1 MAGRERRFPPRS
13 APVVTGPALSPL
25 QARGRRRTGRAVRRR
40 DCGRDP
46 QQRGDGLW
54 RPPSPSCRGWAGG
67 GVSATGGSVHAGTCS
82 PGGGIPAFRKRDG
95 PLALLV
101 SAAAAGDNGR
111 LSGARG
117 ITAGGSSESSTREG
131 RKGGTSVPQPPGGEP
146 PVSGDSAGCSPG
158 GSGVLMRAPRG
169 ERALE
174 ESLERYQR
182 RLRER
187 ASESISQLKH
197 SLAKGDDGTG
207 CDQSS
212 VDEGSDNTDRA
223 SDACGNAATQE
234 LQQSHA
240 VNQLKILLRH
250 QERMESEESPSRRKN
265 SFHNPPEAVPADL
278 PALSDLVPVIND
290 QSQYINHLE
299 AEVKFYKEELC
310 GVKDR
315 EQTVLLENEEL
326 HQKLKFLT
334 AEYMLREQTLL
345 DASANTQNSRPV
357 GGKDCS
363 KHQPVTSSPAHNKD
377 QAFLTAASE
386 DKTKWP
392 EELENLKLLY
402 QEKVNILDAQIQS
415 LRKDLS
421 ESQKTCKD
429 LEGRLKH
436 QKSLLAARNSSHV
449 GGLCLSCAQ
458 HEAVLAQTHCNVHVQ
473 TIERLSR
480 ERDDLMDALVS
491 VRQSVKEMQ
500 QRESNACKQVEHAVQ
515 MAEEANFEKTKA
527 LVYCEQLKS
536 EMERQ
541 KNYLEKEL
549 AAQLNK
555 RADEKEA
562 LRQEMKKERE
572 DLAAMVTAL
581 SKDVAV
587 LEAQVERITR
597 EKNSL
602 VSQLEESQCQL
613 TSHEMEMNK
622 VCGEMRYQLNQTKM
636 KKDEAEKELREYR
649 TKTIREL
656 EIKDQQIEKLGL
668 ELNGNKQ
675 RLEEAQQDVTE
686 AREECLKLTEL
697 LSKSEHQLH
706 LTRLEKESIQHSLS
720 NEAKARALQAQ
731 QREQELTQKMQQMEA
746 QHEKTEELD
755 SLLTSQNTFIAK
767 LKEECFVLAEKLEQM
782 SEKYRSEVN
791 QLSQEKEYL
800 HSRLEKMQKRNDE
813 LDQQCIQHGRM
824 HERMKSRLQQLDKH
838 CQATA
843 QQLVELLNKQNQ
855 LFKEK
860 HLLTEEV
867 QFLRTQGKNG
877 MQISNRTQME

>member
-1 MAGRERRFPPRS
+1 E
-13 APVVTGPALSPL
+13 
-25 QARGRRRTGRAVRRR
+25 
-40 DCGRDP
+40 C
-46 QQRGDGLW
+46 
-54 RPPSPSCRGWAGG
+54 
-67 GVSATGGSVHAGTCS
+67 
-82 PGGGIPAFRKRDG
+82 
-95 PLALLV
+95 
-101 SAAAAGDNGR
+101 
-111 LSGARG
+111 
-117 ITAGGSSESSTREG
+117 
-131 RKGGTSVPQPPGGEP
+131 
-146 PVSGDSAGCSPG
+146 
-158 GSGVLMRAPRG
+158 
-169 ERALE
+169 
-174 ESLERYQR
+174 
-182 RLRER
+182 

-197 SLAKGDDGTG
+197 ALAKGDGTG
-207 CDQSS
+207 FDHSS
-212 VDEGSDNTDRA
+212 VDESSDSGDRA
-223 SDACGNAATQE
+223 NNVCGTTASQE

-240 VNQLKILLRH
+240 VNQLKILLQH
-250 QERMESEESPSRRKN
+250 QERMESEESPSRKKL
-265 SFHNPPEAVPADL
+265 FHKPSEAVPAHL
-278 PALSDLVPVIND
+278 PAFSDLVPIIND

-310 GVKDR
+310 EVKDR
-315 EQTVLLENEEL
+315 EQVVLLENKEL

-345 DASANTQNSRPV
+345 DASANTQNSWPV

-363 KHQPVTSSPAHNKD
+363 THQPVTSSPAHNKD
-377 QAFLTAASE
+377 QAFVSAASG
-386 DKTKWP
+386 DNGKWP
-392 EELENLKLLY
+392 VEVENLKLLY

-421 ESQKTCKD
+421 ESQKACKD
-429 LEGRLKH
+429 LEGRLKY
-436 QKSLLAARNSSHV
+436 QKSLFAGRISSQV
-449 GGLCLSCAQ
+449 GGLCLNCAQ
-458 HEAVLAQTHCNVHVQ
+458 HEAVLAQTHSNVHVQ
-473 TIERLSR
+473 TIERLTR

-491 VRQSVKEMQ
+491 VRQSTKEKQ

-527 LVYCEQLKS
+527 LVHCEQLKS

-541 KNYLEKEL
+541 KIYLEKEL

-562 LRQEMKKERE
+562 LRQEMQKERE
-572 DLAAMVTAL
+572 GLEAMVTAL

-587 LEAQVERITR
+587 LEAQIERLTR

-602 VSQLEESQCQL
+602 VNQLEESQYQL
-613 TSHEMEMNK
+613 ASHEMEMNK

-649 TKTIREL
+649 TKTIRER
-656 EIKDQQIEKLGL
+656 EIKDQKIEKLGL

-675 RLEEAQQDVTE
+675 RLEQAQQDVTG

-697 LSKSEHQLH
+697 LSKSERQLH
-706 LTRLEKESIQHSLS
+706 LTRLEKENIQNSIS

-731 QREQELTQKMQQMEA
+731 QKEQELTQKMQQMEA
-746 QHEKTEELD
+746 QHEKTVEELD
-755 SLLTSQNTFIAK
+755 SLLTSQNTFIVK
-767 LKEECFVLAEKLEQM
+767 LKEECFVLARKLEQM

-791 QLSQEKEYL
+791 QLSQEKVYL
-800 HSRLEKMQKRNDE
+800 HGRLEKMQKRNDE

-843 QQLVELLNKQNQ
+843 QQLVQLLSKQNQ

-867 QFLRTQGKNG
+867 QFLRTQ
-877 MQISNRTQME
+877 

>member
-1 MAGRERRFPPRS
+1 MAGGKRRFPPRS
-13 APVVTGPALSPL
+13 APAVAGPALSPL
-25 QARGRRRTGRAVRRR
+25 PARGRRRTGCAVRRR

-46 QQRGDGLW
+46 QQRGDELR
-54 RPPSPSCRGWAGG
+54 RPPFPGCRGWAVGG
-67 GVSATGGSVHAGTCS
+67 DSASGGAVHAGTCS
-82 PGGGIPAFRKRDG
+82 PGGDIPAVGKRDG
-95 PLALLV
+95 FLALLV
-101 SAAAAGDNGR
+101 SAAAADGNGR
-111 LSGARG
+111 PPG
-117 ITAGGSSESSTREG
+117 AGGIPAGGFSESPTREG
-131 RKGGTSVPQPPGGEP
+131 RTGGTTVPQPRRGQP
-146 PVSGDSAGCSPG
+146 PVPGDSAGCSPAA
-158 GSGVLMRAPRG
+158 SGVLMRAPRG

-197 SLAKGDDGTG
+197 ALATGDGTG
-207 CDQSS
+207 FDQSS
-212 VDEGSDNTDRA
+212 VDEGSDNADTANGDCETAA
-223 SDACGNAATQE
+223 SQE
-234 LQQSHA
+234 LQHSHA
-240 VNQLKILLRH
+240 VNQLKILLQH

-265 SFHNPPEAVPADL
+265 SFHKPPEAVPEDL
-278 PALSDLVPVIND
+278 PALFDLVPIITD
-290 QSQYINHLE
+290 QSQYIKHLE

-310 GVKDR
+310 EVKDQ

-334 AEYMLREQTLL
+334 AEYMSREQTLL
-345 DASANTQNSRPV
+345 DAS
-357 GGKDCS
+357 
-363 KHQPVTSSPAHNKD
+363 
-377 QAFLTAASE
+377 
-386 DKTKWP
+386 
-392 EELENLKLLY
+392 ENLKLLY

-436 QKSLLAARNSSHV
+436 QKSLFAARSSSQV
-449 GGLCLSCAQ
+449 GGLCLNCAQ
-458 HEAVLAQTHCNVHVQ
+458 HEAILAQTHCNVHVQ
-473 TIERLSR
+473 TIERLTR

-491 VRQSVKEMQ
+491 VRQSIKEMQ

-527 LVYCEQLKS
+527 LVHCEQLKS

-562 LRQEMKKERE
+562 LRREMKKERE

-602 VSQLEESQCQL
+602 VNQLEESQCQL
-613 TSHEMEMNK
+613 ASHEREMNK

-656 EIKDQQIEKLGL
+656 EIKDQKIEKLGL

-675 RLEEAQQDVTE
+675 RLEQAQQDVTE

-706 LTRLEKESIQHSLS
+706 LTRLEKENIQHSIS

-746 QHEKTEELD
+746 QHEKTVEELD

-767 LKEECFVLAEKLEQM
+767 LKDECFVFAKKLEQM

-800 HSRLEKMQKRNDE
+800 HGRLEKMQKRNDE
-813 LDQQCIQHGRM
+813 LDQQCIQLGRM

>member
-1 MAGRERRFPPRS
+1 MFVVLSCFFPFNIS
-13 APVVTGPALSPL
+13 SSKSFLL
-25 QARGRRRTGRAVRRR
+25 
-40 DCGRDP
+40 CCL
-46 QQRGDGLW
+46 LW
-54 RPPSPSCRGWAGG
+54 LMMW
-67 GVSATGGSVHAGTCS
+67 
-82 PGGGIPAFRKRDG
+82 
-95 PLALLV
+95 LV
-101 SAAAAGDNGR
+101 FF
-111 LSGARG
+111 L
-117 ITAGGSSESSTREG
+117 
-131 RKGGTSVPQPPGGEP
+131 
-146 PVSGDSAGCSPG
+146 
-158 GSGVLMRAPRG
+158 
-169 ERALE
+169 
-174 ESLERYQR
+174 
-182 RLRER
+182 ER

-197 SLAKGDDGTG
+197 ALAKGDGDTG
-207 CDQSS
+207 FEQSS
-212 VDEGSDNTDRA
+212 VDEGSDNVDRA
-223 SDACGNAATQE
+223 CDDCGTAASQE
-234 LQQSHA
+234 LQHSHA
-240 VNQLKILLRH
+240 VNQLKILLQH
-250 QERMESEESPSRRKN
+250 QERMESEESPSRRKK
-265 SFHNPPEAVPADL
+265 SFHKPPEAVPADL
-278 PALSDLVPVIND
+278 PALSDLVPIIND

-315 EQTVLLENEEL
+315 EQAVLSENEEL

-334 AEYMLREQTLL
+334 AECILREQTLL
-345 DASANTQNSRPV
+345 DTSANTQNSRPV
-357 GGKDCS
+357 GAKDCS
-363 KHQPVTSSPAHNKD
+363 TPQPVTSSPAHHKD
-377 QAFLTAASE
+377 RAFVTAASG
-386 DKTKWP
+386 DQAQWP
-392 EELENLKLLY
+392 VELDNLKLLY

-436 QKSLLAARNSSHV
+436 QKSLFSARNSSQV
-449 GGLCLSCAQ
+449 GGLCLNCAQ

-491 VRQSVKEMQ
+491 LRQSVKEMQ

-527 LVYCEQLKS
+527 LVHCEQLRS

-549 AAQLNK
+549 AAQLSK
-555 RADEKEA
+555 RADDKEA
-562 LRQEMKKERE
+562 LRREMKKERE

-587 LEAQVERITR
+587 LEAQVERLTR

-602 VSQLEESQCQL
+602 VNQLEESQGQL
-613 TSHEMEMNK
+613 ASHEMEMNK

-656 EIKDQQIEKLGL
+656 EIKDQKIEKLGL
-668 ELNGNKQ
+668 ELDGNKQ
-675 RLEEAQQDVTE
+675 RLEQAQQDVTG

-706 LTRLEKESIQHSLS
+706 LTRLEKENIQHSIS

-746 QHEKTEELD
+746 QHEKTVEELD

-767 LKEECFVLAEKLEQM
+767 LKEECFVLARKLEQM

-791 QLSQEKEYL
+791 QLSQEKDYL
-800 HSRLEKMQKRNDE
+800 HGRLEKMQKRNDE

-824 HERMKSRLQQLDKH
+824 HERMKSSVTGTGGNFDTLVVAEDEVKRKLRDNSANPVI
-838 CQATA
+838 QATSC
-843 QQLVELLNKQNQ
+843 Q
-855 LFKEK
+855 
-860 HLLTEEV
+860 
-867 QFLRTQGKNG
+867 
-877 MQISNRTQME
+877 

>member
-1 MAGRERRFPPRS
+1 
-13 APVVTGPALSPL
+13 
-25 QARGRRRTGRAVRRR
+25 
-40 DCGRDP
+40 
-46 QQRGDGLW
+46 
-54 RPPSPSCRGWAGG
+54 
-67 GVSATGGSVHAGTCS
+67 
-82 PGGGIPAFRKRDG
+82 
-95 PLALLV
+95 
-101 SAAAAGDNGR
+101 
-111 LSGARG
+111 
-117 ITAGGSSESSTREG
+117 
-131 RKGGTSVPQPPGGEP
+131 
-146 PVSGDSAGCSPG
+146 
-158 GSGVLMRAPRG
+158 MRAPRG
-169 ERALE
+169 VRALE

-187 ASESISQLKH
+187 ASESISQLKQVM
-197 SLAKGDDGTG
+197 ARGDDGTG
-207 CDQSS
+207 FDQSS
-212 VDEGSDNTDRA
+212 VDEGSDNADRA
-223 SDACGNAATQE
+223 SDDCGNAASQE
-234 LQQSHA
+234 LQHSQA
-240 VNQLKILLRH
+240 VNQLKILLQY
-250 QERMESEESPSRRKN
+250 QERMESEESPSRRKK
-265 SFHNPPEAVPADL
+265 SFHKPPEAVPADL
-278 PALSDLVPVIND
+278 PALSNLVPIIDD

-315 EQTVLLENEEL
+315 EQAVLLENLEL

-334 AEYMLREQTLL
+334 A
-345 DASANTQNSRPV
+345 ANTQNSWPV

-363 KHQPVTSSPAHNKD
+363 THQPVTSSTAHNKD
-377 QAFLTAASE
+377 QAFATAASG
-386 DKTKWP
+386 DKAKWP
-392 EELENLKLLY
+392 VELENLKLFY

-436 QKSLLAARNSSHV
+436 QKSLFSVRNCSQV
-449 GGLCLSCAQ
+449 GGLCLNCAQ

-473 TIERLSR
+473 TIERLTR
-480 ERDDLMDALVS
+480 ERDDLMDALLS
-491 VRQSVKEMQ
+491 VRQSMKEMQ
-500 QRESNACKQVEHAVQ
+500 ERESNACKQVEHAVQ

-527 LVYCEQLKS
+527 LIHCEQLKS

-541 KNYLEKEL
+541 KNHLEKEL
-549 AAQLNK
+549 AAQANK

-572 DLAAMVTAL
+572 DLAATVTAL

-587 LEAQVERITR
+587 LEAQVERISR

-602 VSQLEESQCQL
+602 VSRLEESQCQL
-613 TSHEMEMNK
+613 ASHEMEMNK

-656 EIKDQQIEKLGL
+656 EIKDQKIEKLGL
-668 ELNGNKQ
+668 ELNGNKKQ
-675 RLEEAQQDVTE
+675 LEQAQQDVTG

-706 LTRLEKESIQHSLS
+706 LTRLEKESIQHSIS

-767 LKEECFVLAEKLEQM
+767 LKEEYFVLARKLEQM

-800 HSRLEKMQKRNDE
+800 HGRLEKMQKRNDE

-838 CQATA
+838 CQVTA

-867 QFLRTQGKNG
+867 QFLRTQEKKWDADLKQDTDG
-877 MQISNRTQME
+877 MK

>member
-1 MAGRERRFPPRS
+1 
-13 APVVTGPALSPL
+13 
-25 QARGRRRTGRAVRRR
+25 
-40 DCGRDP
+40 
-46 QQRGDGLW
+46 
-54 RPPSPSCRGWAGG
+54 
-67 GVSATGGSVHAGTCS
+67 
-82 PGGGIPAFRKRDG
+82 
-95 PLALLV
+95 
-101 SAAAAGDNGR
+101 
-111 LSGARG
+111 
-117 ITAGGSSESSTREG
+117 
-131 RKGGTSVPQPPGGEP
+131 
-146 PVSGDSAGCSPG
+146 
-158 GSGVLMRAPRG
+158 MRAPRG
-169 ERALE
+169 VRALE

-187 ASESISQLKH
+187 ASESISQLKQVM
-197 SLAKGDDGTG
+197 ARGDDGTG
-207 CDQSS
+207 FDQSS
-212 VDEGSDNTDRA
+212 VDEGSDNADRA
-223 SDACGNAATQE
+223 SDDCGNAASQE
-234 LQQSHA
+234 LQHSQA
-240 VNQLKILLRH
+240 VNQLKILLQY
-250 QERMESEESPSRRKN
+250 QERMESEESPSRRKK
-265 SFHNPPEAVPADL
+265 SFHKPPEAVPADL
-278 PALSDLVPVIND
+278 PALSDLVPIIDD

-315 EQTVLLENEEL
+315 EQAVLLENVEL

-334 AEYMLREQTLL
+334 A
-345 DASANTQNSRPV
+345 ANTQNSWPV

-363 KHQPVTSSPAHNKD
+363 THQPVTSSTAHNKD
-377 QAFLTAASE
+377 QAFVTAASG
-386 DKTKWP
+386 DKAKWP
-392 EELENLKLLY
+392 VELENLKLFY

-436 QKSLLAARNSSHV
+436 QKSLFSVRNCSQV
-449 GGLCLSCAQ
+449 GGLCLNCAQ

-473 TIERLSR
+473 TIERLTR
-480 ERDDLMDALVS
+480 ERDDLMDALLS
-491 VRQSVKEMQ
+491 VRQSMKEMQ
-500 QRESNACKQVEHAVQ
+500 ERESNACKQVEHAVQ

-527 LVYCEQLKS
+527 LIHCEQLKS

-549 AAQLNK
+549 AAQANK

-562 LRQEMKKERE
+562 LRREMKKERE

-587 LEAQVERITR
+587 LEAQLERITR

-602 VSQLEESQCQL
+602 VSRLEESQCQL
-613 TSHEMEMNK
+613 ASHEMEMNK

-656 EIKDQQIEKLGL
+656 EIKDQKIEKLGL
-668 ELNGNKQ
+668 ELNGNKKQ
-675 RLEEAQQDVTE
+675 LEQAQQDVTG

-706 LTRLEKESIQHSLS
+706 LTRLEKESIQHSIS

-746 QHEKTEELD
+746 QHEKTVEELD

-767 LKEECFVLAEKLEQM
+767 LKEEYFVLARKLEQM

-800 HSRLEKMQKRNDE
+800 HGRLEKMQKRNDE

-838 CQATA
+838 CQVTA

-867 QFLRTQGKNG
+867 QFLRTQEKKWDADLRQDTDG
-877 MQISNRTQME
+877 MK

>member
-1 MAGRERRFPPRS
+1 M
-13 APVVTGPALSPL
+13 
-25 QARGRRRTGRAVRRR
+25 
-40 DCGRDP
+40 
-46 QQRGDGLW
+46 
-54 RPPSPSCRGWAGG
+54 
-67 GVSATGGSVHAGTCS
+67 
-82 PGGGIPAFRKRDG
+82 
-95 PLALLV
+95 
-101 SAAAAGDNGR
+101 
-111 LSGARG
+111 
-117 ITAGGSSESSTREG
+117 REG
-131 RKGGTSVPQPPGGEP
+131 RTGGTAVPQLRRGEP
-146 PVSGDSAGCSPG
+146 PVPGDSAGCCPAA
-158 GSGVLMRAPRG
+158 SGALMRAPRG

-174 ESLERYQR
+174 ESLELYQR

-197 SLAKGDDGTG
+197 ALAKGDGTG
-207 CDQSS
+207 FDQSS
-212 VDEGSDNTDRA
+212 VDEGSDNADRDNDDCGTAA
-223 SDACGNAATQE
+223 SQE
-234 LQQSHA
+234 LQHSHA
-240 VNQLKILLRH
+240 VNQLKILLQH

-265 SFHNPPEAVPADL
+265 SFQKPPEAVPADL
-278 PALSDLVPVIND
+278 PALSDLVPIITD
-290 QSQYINHLE
+290 QSQYIKHLE

-310 GVKDR
+310 GVKDQ
-315 EQTVLLENEEL
+315 EQAVLLENEEL

-334 AEYMLREQTLL
+334 AEYMLREQTLH
-345 DASANTQNSRPV
+345 DASANNQKSWPV

-363 KHQPVTSSPAHNKD
+363 THQPVTSSLAHNKD
-377 QAFLTAASE
+377 QAFVAAASG
-386 DKTKWP
+386 DKARWP
-392 EELENLKLLY
+392 VELENLKLLY

-436 QKSLLAARNSSHV
+436 QKSLFAARNSSQV
-449 GGLCLSCAQ
+449 GGLCLNCAQ
-458 HEAVLAQTHCNVHVQ
+458 HEAILAQTHCNVHVQ
-473 TIERLSR
+473 TIERLTR

-491 VRQSVKEMQ
+491 VRQSIKEMQ

-527 LVYCEQLKS
+527 LVHCEQLKS

-549 AAQLNK
+549 AAQLRK

-562 LRQEMKKERE
+562 LRREMKKERE
-572 DLAAMVTAL
+572 DLEAMVTAL

-587 LEAQVERITR
+587 SEAQIERITR

-602 VSQLEESQCQL
+602 VNQLEESQCQL
-613 TSHEMEMNK
+613 ASHEMEMNK

-656 EIKDQQIEKLGL
+656 EIKDQKIEKLGL

-675 RLEEAQQDVTE
+675 RLEQAQQDVTE

-706 LTRLEKESIQHSLS
+706 LTRLEKENIQHSIS

-767 LKEECFVLAEKLEQM
+767 LKEECFVLAKKLEQM

-800 HSRLEKMQKRNDE
+800 HGRLEKMQKRNDE
-813 LDQQCIQHGRM
+813 LDQQCIQHGRI

-838 CQATA
+838 CQVTA

-867 QFLRTQGKNG
+867 EFLRTQGKKWDADLKQDTDG
-877 MQISNRTQME
+877 MK

>member
-1 MAGRERRFPPRS
+1 M
-13 APVVTGPALSPL
+13 
-25 QARGRRRTGRAVRRR
+25 RRR

-46 QQRGDGLW
+46 QQRGDGLR
-54 RPPSPSCRGWAGG
+54 RPPFPGCRGWAVGG
-67 GVSATGGSVHAGTCS
+67 DSASGGAVHAGTCS
-82 PGGGIPAFRKRDG
+82 PAGGIPAIGKRDG
-95 PLALLV
+95 FLAWLV
-101 SAAAAGDNGR
+101 SAAAADGNGR
-111 LSGARG
+111 PPGAG
-117 ITAGGSSESSTREG
+117 EIPAGGSSESPTREG
-131 RKGGTSVPQPPGGEP
+131 RTGGTTVPQPRRVEP
-146 PVSGDSAGCSPG
+146 PVPGHGGGCSPAAG
-158 GSGVLMRAPRG
+158 GVPMRAPRG

-187 ASESISQLKH
+187 ASESITQLKH
-197 SLAKGDDGTG
+197 ALAKGDGTG
-207 CDQSS
+207 FDQSS
-212 VDEGSDNTDRA
+212 VDEDSDNADGA
-223 SDACGNAATQE
+223 SDDCGTAASQE
-234 LQQSHA
+234 LQHSHA
-240 VNQLKILLRH
+240 VNQLKILLQH

-265 SFHNPPEAVPADL
+265 SFHKPPEAVPADL
-278 PALSDLVPVIND
+278 PALFDLVPIITD
-290 QSQYINHLE
+290 QSQYIKHLE
-299 AEVKFYKEELC
+299 AEVKFYK
-310 GVKDR
+310 
-315 EQTVLLENEEL
+315 
-326 HQKLKFLT
+326 
-334 AEYMLREQTLL
+334 
-345 DASANTQNSRPV
+345 ANTQKFWPV

-363 KHQPVTSSPAHNKD
+363 THQPVTSSVAHNKD
-377 QAFLTAASE
+377 QAFVAAASG
-386 DKTKWP
+386 DKARWSM
-392 EELENLKLLY
+392 ELENLKLLY
-402 QEKVNILDAQIQS
+402 QEKVNILDDQIQS

-436 QKSLLAARNSSHV
+436 QKSLFTARNSGQV
-449 GGLCLSCAQ
+449 GGLCLNCAQ
-458 HEAVLAQTHCNVHVQ
+458 HEAILAQTHCNVHVQ
-473 TIERLSR
+473 TIERLTR

-491 VRQSVKEMQ
+491 VRQSIKEMQ

-527 LVYCEQLKS
+527 LVHCEQLKS

-555 RADEKEA
+555 RANEKEA

-587 LEAQVERITR
+587 LEAQIERITR

-602 VSQLEESQCQL
+602 ASQLEESQCQL
-613 TSHEMEMNK
+613 ASHEMEMNK

-656 EIKDQQIEKLGL
+656 EIKDQKIEKLGL
-668 ELNGNKQ
+668 ELSGNKQ
-675 RLEEAQQDVTE
+675 RLEQAQQDVTE
-686 AREECLKLTEL
+686 AREDCLKLTEL

-706 LTRLEKESIQHSLS
+706 LTRLEKENIQHSIS

-746 QHEKTEELD
+746 QHEKTVEELD
-755 SLLTSQNTFIAK
+755 SLLTSQNAFIAK
-767 LKEECFVLAEKLEQM
+767 LKEECFVLAKKLEQM

-800 HSRLEKMQKRNDE
+800 HGRLEKMQKRNDE

-867 QFLRTQGKNG
+867 QFLRTQGKKWDADLKQDTDG
-877 MQISNRTQME
+877 MK

>member
-1 MAGRERRFPPRS
+1 M
-13 APVVTGPALSPL
+13 
-25 QARGRRRTGRAVRRR
+25 RT
-40 DCGRDP
+40 
-46 QQRGDGLW
+46 
-54 RPPSPSCRGWAGG
+54 
-67 GVSATGGSVHAGTCS
+67 
-82 PGGGIPAFRKRDG
+82 
-95 PLALLV
+95 
-101 SAAAAGDNGR
+101 
-111 LSGARG
+111 
-117 ITAGGSSESSTREG
+117 
-131 RKGGTSVPQPPGGEP
+131 
-146 PVSGDSAGCSPG
+146 
-158 GSGVLMRAPRG
+158 PRG

-182 RLRER
+182 RLREC

-197 SLAKGDDGTG
+197 ALAKGDGTG
-207 CDQSS
+207 FDQSS
-212 VDEGSDNTDRA
+212 VDEGSDNADRDNDDCGTVA
-223 SDACGNAATQE
+223 SQE
-234 LQQSHA
+234 LQHSHA
-240 VNQLKILLRH
+240 VNQLKILLQH

-265 SFHNPPEAVPADL
+265 SFHKPPEAVPADL
-278 PALSDLVPVIND
+278 PALSDLVPIITD
-290 QSQYINHLE
+290 QSQYIKHLE

-310 GVKDR
+310 GVKDQ
-315 EQTVLLENEEL
+315 EQAVLLENEEL

-334 AEYMLREQTLL
+334 AEYMLREQNLL
-345 DASANTQNSRPV
+345 DPSGNTQKSCPV
-357 GGKDCS
+357 GGKERS
-363 KHQPVTSSPAHNKD
+363 THQPVTSSLAHNKD
-377 QAFLTAASE
+377 QAFVAAASG
-386 DKTKWP
+386 DKARWP
-392 EELENLKLLY
+392 VELENLRLLY
-402 QEKVNILDAQIQS
+402 QEKVNVLDDQIQS

-436 QKSLLAARNSSHV
+436 QKSLFAARNSSQV
-449 GGLCLSCAQ
+449 GGLCLNCAQ
-458 HEAVLAQTHCNVHVQ
+458 HEAILAQTHCNVHVQ
-473 TIERLSR
+473 SIERLTR

-491 VRQSVKEMQ
+491 VRQSIKEMQ
-500 QRESNACKQVEHAVQ
+500 QRESNACKQVEHAMQ

-527 LVYCEQLKS
+527 LVHCEQLKS

-549 AAQLNK
+549 AAQLSK

-562 LRQEMKKERE
+562 LRREMKKERE

-581 SKDVAV
+581 SNDVAV
-587 LEAQVERITR
+587 LEAQLERITR

-602 VSQLEESQCQL
+602 VNQLEESQSQL
-613 TSHEMEMNK
+613 ASHEMEMNK

-656 EIKDQQIEKLGL
+656 EIKDQKIEKLGL

-675 RLEEAQQDVTE
+675 RLEQAQQDVTE

-706 LTRLEKESIQHSLS
+706 LTR
-720 NEAKARALQAQ
+720 
-731 QREQELTQKMQQMEA
+731 
-746 QHEKTEELD
+746 
-755 SLLTSQNTFIAK
+755 
-767 LKEECFVLAEKLEQM
+767 
-782 SEKYRSEVN
+782 SEVN

-800 HSRLEKMQKRNDE
+800 HGRLEKMQKRNDE
-813 LDQQCIQHGRM
+813 LDQQCIQHGRI

-877 MQISNRTQME
+877 MQISNRTQMESSKNLDG

>member
-1 MAGRERRFPPRS
+1 
-13 APVVTGPALSPL
+13 
-25 QARGRRRTGRAVRRR
+25 
-40 DCGRDP
+40 
-46 QQRGDGLW
+46 
-54 RPPSPSCRGWAGG
+54 
-67 GVSATGGSVHAGTCS
+67 
-82 PGGGIPAFRKRDG
+82 
-95 PLALLV
+95 
-101 SAAAAGDNGR
+101 
-111 LSGARG
+111 
-117 ITAGGSSESSTREG
+117 
-131 RKGGTSVPQPPGGEP
+131 
-146 PVSGDSAGCSPG
+146 
-158 GSGVLMRAPRG
+158 MRAPRG

-197 SLAKGDDGTG
+197 ALAKGDGTG
-207 CDQSS
+207 FDQSS
-212 VDEGSDNTDRA
+212 VDESSDNAGKDNDDCGTAA
-223 SDACGNAATQE
+223 SQE
-234 LQQSHA
+234 LQHSHA
-240 VNQLKILLRH
+240 VNQLKILLQH
-250 QERMESEESPSRRKN
+250 QERMESEESSSRRKN
-265 SFHNPPEAVPADL
+265 SFHKPPEAVPADL
-278 PALSDLVPVIND
+278 PALSSLVPIITD
-290 QSQYINHLE
+290 QSQYIKHLE

-310 GVKDR
+310 GVKDQ
-315 EQTVLLENEEL
+315 EQAVLLENEEL

-334 AEYMLREQTLL
+334 AEYMLREQNLL
-345 DASANTQNSRPV
+345 DASANTQKSCPV
-357 GGKDCS
+357 GGKECS
-363 KHQPVTSSPAHNKD
+363 THQPVTSSLAHNKD
-377 QAFLTAASE
+377 QAFVAAASG
-386 DKTKWP
+386 DKARWP
-392 EELENLKLLY
+392 VELENLRLLY
-402 QEKVNILDAQIQS
+402 QEKVNILDDQIQS

-436 QKSLLAARNSSHV
+436 QKSLFAARNSSQV
-449 GGLCLSCAQ
+449 GGLCLNCAQ
-458 HEAVLAQTHCNVHVQ
+458 HEAILAQTHCNVHVQ
-473 TIERLSR
+473 SIERLTR

-491 VRQSVKEMQ
+491 VRQSIKEMQ
-500 QRESNACKQVEHAVQ
+500 QRESNACKQVEHAMQ

-527 LVYCEQLKS
+527 LVHCEQLKS

-549 AAQLNK
+549 AAQLSK

-562 LRQEMKKERE
+562 LRREMKKERE
-572 DLAAMVTAL
+572 DLAAMVAAL
-581 SKDVAV
+581 SNDVAI
-587 LEAQVERITR
+587 LEAQIERITR

-602 VSQLEESQCQL
+602 VNQLEESQSQL
-613 TSHEMEMNK
+613 SSHEMEMNK

-656 EIKDQQIEKLGL
+656 EIKDQKIEKLGL

-675 RLEEAQQDVTE
+675 RLEQAQQDVTE

-706 LTRLEKESIQHSLS
+706 LTRLEKENIQHCISS
-720 NEAKARALQAQ
+720 EAKAQALQAQ

-767 LKEECFVLAEKLEQM
+767 LKEECFVLAKKLEQM

-791 QLSQEKEYL
+791 QLSQDKEYL
-800 HSRLEKMQKRNDE
+800 HGRLEKMQKRNDE
-813 LDQQCIQHGRM
+813 LDQQCIQHGRI

-877 MQISNRTQME
+877 MQISNRTQMESSKNLDG